1 MQRTADFHDPVA
13 DARLPEAAGVMDSVM
28 DHAAA
33 LDAAVD
39 VLNAHAAA
47 GDAPIGG
54 FLAAGEGSAS
64 GLAGRHDDL
73 HLVQRECLEAQ
84 ILEQPTARG
93 SRIGGGIRNALIMD
107 TTRGGLTQ
115 EENRQHGIDQQYMF
129 DRVALVLAAIT
140 ARLLRR
146 ILGTP
151 DASFGPIRRNR
162 GEAGDGAGDWAGA
175 AADALGSS
183 CPDPTKALTSASV
196 TPRRFASSIKDRLGV
211 SPSVRSVAWRTTNR
225 TWIH

>member
-13 DARLPEAAGVMDSVM
+13 DARLPEAAGVM

-64 GLAGRHDDL
+64 WLAGWHDDL
-73 HLVQRECLEAQ
+73 HLVPREGLEAQ

-93 SRIGGGIRNALIMD
+93 SRRGGGIRNALILD

-115 EENRQHGIDQQYMF
+115 AENRQHGIDQPYIF
-129 DRVALVLAAIT
+129 DRVARFLAAIT

-151 DASFGPIRRNR
+151 DASCGPIMRNR
-162 GEAGDGAGDWAGA
+162 GDAGDWAGA
-175 AADALGSS
+175 AADARGSS

-211 SPSVRSVAWRTTNR
+211 APSVRSVACRTTNR

>member
-13 DARLPEAAGVMDSVM
+13 DARLPEAAGVMDN
-28 DHAAA
+28 AAA

-64 GLAGRHDDL
+64 WLAGRHDDL

-93 SRIGGGIRNALIMD
+93 
-107 TTRGGLTQ
+107 
-115 EENRQHGIDQQYMF
+115 
-129 DRVALVLAAIT
+129 
-140 ARLLRR
+140 
-146 ILGTP
+146 
-151 DASFGPIRRNR
+151 
-162 GEAGDGAGDWAGA
+162 
-175 AADALGSS
+175 
-183 CPDPTKALTSASV
+183 
-196 TPRRFASSIKDRLGV
+196 
-211 SPSVRSVAWRTTNR
+211 
-225 TWIH
+225 